1 LDAALLQEEI
11 EATQR
16 ETIFTFA
23 EFGELRSKETGQHVK
38 RVAEFSHLFAIKS
51 GMSADKAELLKL
63 AAPMHDIGKIAIPD
77 SILHKPGK
85 LTPEEW
91 TEMKTHTTLGYEI
104 LKHSE
109 RRLLKAAA
117 IVANEH
123 HEKWDGSGYPNGIK
137 GEKIH
142 VYGRITAM
150 ADVFDAL
157 CNSRVYKPAWELD
170 RIISLFKAE
179 KGLQFEPKLVQVF
192 LQNIDE
198 LVKIKETYKDD
209 PAAAGH

>member
-1 LDAALLQEEI
+1 M
-11 EATQR
+11 
-16 ETIFTFA
+16 
-23 EFGELRSKETGQHVK
+23 RSKETGQHVK
-38 RVAEFSHLFAIKS
+38 RVAEFSHLFAVKH
-51 GMSADKAELLKL
+51 GMSEDEAELLRL

-91 TEMKTHTTLGYEI
+91 TEMKAHTTLGYEI

-157 CNSRVYKPAWELD
+157 CILD
-170 RIISLFKAE
+170 GMA
-179 KGLQFEPKLVQVF
+179 GDFERCTFRDMDIHPCEGGGALNVF
-192 LQNIDE
+192 DIFATLDSI
-198 LVKIKETYKDD
+198 
-209 PAAAGH
+209 AGTDACCGP